1 MIPHAKALV
10 VWLVHYLNKTHS
22 FSQEY
27 HRRRVSL
34 WIPLGFDLYSDKFE
48 QNKNDATLGES

>member
-1 MIPHAKALV
+1 MSDTSFKIPCGMP
-10 VWLVHYLNKTHS
+10 LNNTYS

-34 WIPLGFDLYSDKFE
+34 WIPLDFDLYSDKFE
-48 QNKNDATLGES
+48 QNKNDAILGES